1 MSNMLDTLFLDAP
14 SSAGQALALEP
25 DQDCLAML
33 FDQMSHG
40 VVVISPHWR
49 FFMPTKRPTMR
60 SLALGGA
67 VRSYPKKPVRINE
80 GDDGDSVFILLKG
93 SVKVFS
99 MEESG
104 REIT

>member
-49 FFMPTKRPTMR
+49 IFHANKAAHD
-60 SLALGGA
+60 ALSCLGRRGSQLPQKIGA
-67 VRSYPKKPVRINE
+67 DQRR
-80 GDDGDSVFILLKG
+80 
-93 SVKVFS
+93 
-99 MEESG
+99 
-104 REIT
+104 R